1 MSYGRSSGTE
11 TVREQCYDLEDLLSG
26 TPEDHIKNPIYQR
39 LTEIMHKEAK
49 GDISTLCNRGIT
61 LVIKYVEYVNEVL
74 KCIPVRNSFVLKL
87 VARASALLVCENVG
101 VKTDHT
107 IKGTILEGENR
118 KGYCN
123 FEEGFK

>member
-1 MSYGRSSGTE
+1 
-11 TVREQCYDLEDLLSG
+11 
-26 TPEDHIKNPIYQR
+26 
-39 LTEIMHKEAK
+39 MHKEAK
-49 GDISTLCNRGIT
+49 GDIPTLRNRGIT

-74 KCIPVRNSFVLKL
+74 KCIPVRNSFELKL

-107 IKGTILEGENR
+107 IKGTIMEGEKR